1 MARNP
6 TAITDDIELAG
17 RFVVDQI
24 EVMRRRGWLP
34 LLVLAGAVG
43 VGLVLSGR
51 PARHVARDGAR
62 LVDRSLK
69 VAAALAAIERFRAR
83 SHARAA

>member
-17 RFVVDQI
+17 RFVVEQI

-34 LLVLAGAVG
+34 LVLLAGAVG
-43 VGLVLSGR
+43 VGLALSGR
-51 PARHVARDGAR
+51 PARNVARDGAR
-62 LVDRSLK
+62 LVDRSLQ
-69 VAAALAAIERFRAR
+69 VAAALAAIERFRER
-83 SHARAA
+83 PHARAA